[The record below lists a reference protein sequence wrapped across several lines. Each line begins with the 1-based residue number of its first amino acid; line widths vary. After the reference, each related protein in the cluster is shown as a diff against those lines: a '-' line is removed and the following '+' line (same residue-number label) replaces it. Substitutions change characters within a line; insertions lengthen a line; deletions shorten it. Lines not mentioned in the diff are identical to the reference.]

1 MPTSLSR
8 RCTLLDVMA
17 LIAATAIGLC
27 LVRTYS
33 LEAINDNLT
42 QYPFIP
48 RILLTIW
55 AAILAVLPVPAVWSI
70 ALFGLRLRRP
80 RPALRRLVRQPGFV
94 AAGAVTLVAAVRM
107 AGFLVLIAR
116 TFGRTTLGAL
126 YDVWAMSF
134 FRGPIDVATL
144 YNSVYFAS
152 SAIGTSM
159 AVAAAWLLL
168 AVSGRWRSEP
178 GWLDGLGRI
187 LGTFWIA
194 IIPFSC
200 WWDYHVL
207 Y

>member
-1 MPTSLSR
+1 
-8 RCTLLDVMA
+8 VMA
-17 LIAATAIGLC
+17 LIAVTAFGFY

-33 LEAINDNLT
+33 LNVLDCDLT
-42 QYPFIP
+42 HYPFIP
-48 RILLTIW
+48 RLLLTIW
-55 AAILAVLPVPAVWSI
+55 AAILAVLPVPVLWSI

-80 RPALRRLVRQPGFV
+80 RPDLRRLVREPGFV
-94 AAGAVTLVAAVRM
+94 ATGAVTLVVAVRL

-126 YDVWAMSF
+126 YDVWAMAF

-178 GWLDGLGRI
+178 GWLDGLGRV